1 MRLLVT
7 ARGAEDYAQLPPQP
21 DPPRKKPVAKRP
33 RALLRAQLT
42 ELADSP
48 DATTSQLRM
57 LAIGA
62 VVCDTGIRAGEMCSR
77 RIEDL
82 SPALEELRVVRRP
95 QGWSESD
102 AFCGLLP
109 LSGLSKGALKRWLPE
124 RKRLLPRVE
133 GTATVLWVSLHDN
146 HQNVQTVPAGT
157 PLMPRGLARTWTR
170 TVVETNVEMMGQPSW
185 EPLPTRMEQLRR
197 GVQPKASRAPIEP
210 DAEKAAV
217 LLDNVAA
224 RGHALAQL
232 RLTEEE
238 GGTAELQAR
247 IEVRRAVR
255 NAWAEGIEHALQL
268 SVLAGSG
275 LRRRRP
281 GGRRLGAGA
290 AGLDRPE
297 SGLGPSLEGGRGHV
311 TRTHRRRR
319 PEGAQPSGR
328 RRILETRRGLE
339 PLHAVRKGV
348 SGFPDIKCRKG
359 KWRSPGTEAGEKKCR
374 YEEHPRPVTAD
385 SRDRCNTGEV
395 PGGTQDPSHHGRA
408 ACTRSS
414 PGRSD
419 GVGGPRITNL
429 GASASRNPVKT
440 TSRRR
445 SGARDEGDIGTVEG

>member
-1 MRLLVT
+1 MSRYTTVDPTLSGPELLRSAGDEVVSWPSISASRARQVNWVVGEYTRALAHADHPLDGDAHFTKLFTAEPVQAYLRLARTGQLRVRKAADPSKSSDSSEQIRLEVLRLLVT
-7 ARGAEDYAQLPPQP
+7 ACGAEDYAGLPPQP
-21 DPPRKKPVAKRP
+21 DPPRQKPVAKRP

-62 VVCDTGIRAGEMCSR
+62 VVCDTGVRAGEMCSR

-95 QGWSESD
+95 QGWSESE
-102 AFCGLLP
+102 AFCELLP
-109 LSGLSKGALKRWLPE
+109 LSSLSQGALKRWLPE
-124 RKRLLPRVE
+124 RKRLLARVG
-133 GTATVLWVSLHDN
+133 GTATVLWVSLHSN
-146 HQNVQTVPAGT
+146 HQDGQTVPSGT
-157 PLMPRGLARTWTR
+157 PLMPRGLARAWTR

-217 LLDNVAA
+217 LLDDVAA

-247 IEVRRAVR
+247 VEVRRAVR

-275 LRRRRP
+275 LTDD
-281 GGRRLGAGA
+281 AGLAA
-290 AGLDRPE
+290 AGWEPALLAAIDR
-297 SGLGPSLEGGRGHV
+297 SQGWGRPS
-311 TRTHRRRR
+311 
-319 PEGAQPSGR
+319 
-328 RRILETRRGLE
+328 
-339 PLHAVRKGV
+339 K
-348 SGFPDIKCRKG
+348 
-359 KWRSPGTEAGEKKCR
+359 
-374 YEEHPRPVTAD
+374 
-385 SRDRCNTGEV
+385 
-395 PGGTQDPSHHGRA
+395 A
-408 ACTRSS
+408 A
-414 PGRSD
+414 
-419 GVGGPRITNL
+419 
-429 GASASRNPVKT
+429 AAM
-440 TSRRR
+440 
-445 SGARDEGDIGTVEG
+445 